1 MDPSILKEIRDLF
14 DRAEQ
19 ESDPQRKV
27 AQLEDALDLLLEISS
42 SEEGSQLS
50 PSDQSLVRNLRRSN
64 TRRLLCQL
72 VAMRNVQFDVW
83 FGYLSLLIFRLG
95 PEMDAL
101 LKEDE
106 NLRNAYLAFVRLWGP
121 EAVDV
126 LQNALTSSNG
136 EH

>member
-1 MDPSILKEIRDLF
+1 MDPSILKEVRDLF

-64 TRRLLCQL
+64 TRRLLSQL

-121 EAVDV
+121 DAVDV
-126 LQNALTSSNG
+126 LQNALASSKG
-136 EH
+136 EL

>member
-1 MDPSILKEIRDLF
+1 MDPSILMEVRDLF

-42 SEEGSQLS
+42 EEESQLS

-64 TRRLLCQL
+64 TRRLLSQL

-121 EAVDV
+121 DAVDV
-126 LQNALTSSNG
+126 LQNALASSKG
-136 EH
+136 EL